1 MFIVCQIAKTLFEG
15 YANSSHSD
23 ALLFVDHIQ
32 IASWYDTC
40 TVLFYFI
47 YSK

>member
-15 YANSSHSD
+15 YANGSHSD
-23 ALLFVDHIQ
+23 ALLFVDHIK
-32 IASWYDTC
+32 IASWYD